1 MTLNITRVH
10 VCLLLASL
18 PLLAANDGRP
28 VPGSGVID
36 SPGSYL
42 LQQDRFANSDRPGVL
57 ITASDVFLDLNGMK
71 IAGPG
76 GKFGTG
82 IEIRGV
88 SGVKVSNGIIANT
101 AFGVIVSGSSNVVL
115 TGLQIRGQGL
125 PVVAPPPETGIMI
138 AQSKNVVVDGNALYN
153 VGLGIFV
160 RGGDSGGNR
169 IVNNTITA
177 GTNGILAIC
186 YNPTPTDSRGPR
198 GDLIDNNVVHGFG
211 IGMQASATSVANVFK
226 GNTIF
231 FRSNAIDLQ
240 NAINFDVDNM
250 KVQLP

>member
-1 MTLNITRVH
+1 MRVP
-10 VCLLLASL
+10 VCLLVASV
-18 PLLAANDGRP
+18 PLLAAGDGRP

-42 LQQDRFANSDRPGVL
+42 LQQDRFASADRPGIL

-76 GKFGTG
+76 GKLGTG
-82 IEIRGV
+82 IEIRGAN
-88 SGVKVSNGIIANT
+88 GVKISNGTISNT
-101 AFGVIVSGSSNVVL
+101 AFGITVTGSNNVVL
-115 TGLQIRGQGL
+115 NGLQIRGQGL

-138 AQSKNVVVDGNALYN
+138 AQSKNVVVDGNSLYN

-198 GDLIDNNVVHGFG
+198 GDLIYNNVVHGFG
-211 IGMQASATSVANVFK
+211 VGMQASATSTANVFK

-240 NAINFDVDNM
+240 NVTNFDVDNM
-250 KVQLP
+250 KVPLP